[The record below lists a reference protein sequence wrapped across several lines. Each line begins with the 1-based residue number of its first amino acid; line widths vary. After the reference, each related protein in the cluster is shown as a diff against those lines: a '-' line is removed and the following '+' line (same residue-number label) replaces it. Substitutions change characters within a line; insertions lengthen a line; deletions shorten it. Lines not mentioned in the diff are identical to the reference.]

1 MKGKGEPVELS
12 TTGRGMKGNQEGK
25 DRNQEASRQKE
36 REGMRGTGNQ
46 EGIKQ
51 GESVKNNQP
60 EIVIQKEG

>member
-46 EGIKQ
+46 EGIKH
-51 GESVKNNQP
+51 P
-60 EIVIQKEG
+60 LLR